1 MSISFEK
8 LETPCYVINKEKL
21 EDCIDSF
28 VNAIEEIYPET
39 ILAYSYKTNYYPYVL
54 NHMKM
59 RGIYAEVT
67 SEDEYYLATKGMGY
81 TNKIIYNG
89 PVKSKETFL
98 EAIRNGCIVNI
109 DSHREI
115 EWLKELELSRNY
127 KIGLRINF
135 DMVKYYPK
143 ETQLVAISSRFGF
156 CMHNEELKQV
166 IHAIKKMKHIE
177 INCLHMHCG
186 ANSRSLAIYE
196 CITER
201 ACEVIREYNL
211 PIEYI
216 NMGGGYKLG
225 VNEELTMHNYL
236 LTIKQCLIKNSM
248 KDVKLILEPGNSM
261 VYPAIDYITT
271 VIDVKKTERD
281 YFVTLDG
288 SRIHTEPLFRG
299 RQYHI
304 QINRKSH
311 TDNIIDS
318 QYLVGS
324 TCKESDRFMR
334 LKNINQI
341 VEGDRVIFEQIGA
354 YTMSL
359 APTFILAFPN
369 VYIFSNNTYVLYAK
383 KKDYIEM
390 M

>member
-21 EDCIDSF
+21 ESSINCF
-28 VNAIEEIYPET
+28 VKAIEEVYPET
-39 ILAYSYKTNYYPYVL
+39 ILAYSYKTNYYPYIV
-54 NHMKM
+54 NHMKS
-59 RGIYAEVT
+59 RGIYAEVA
-67 SEDEYYLATKGMGY
+67 SEEEYHLATKGIGY
-81 TNKIIYNG
+81 ANHIIYNG

-98 EAIRNGCIVNI
+98 EAIKNGCIVNI
-109 DSHREI
+109 DSYREI
-115 EWLKELELSRNY
+115 RWLEELELSKIY
-127 KIGLRINF
+127 KVGIRINF
-135 DMVKYYPK
+135 DMAKYYPE

-156 CMHNEELKQV
+156 CMHNEELRHV
-166 IHAIKKMKHIE
+166 ISIIKRMKHIE
-177 INCLHMHCG
+177 INCLHIHCG

-201 ACEVIREYNL
+201 ACEVIRDYDL
-211 PIEYI
+211 SIEYI
-216 NMGGGYKLG
+216 DIGGGFKLG

-236 LTIKQCLIKNSM
+236 LTIKECLKRNKLEGI
-248 KDVKLILEPGNSM
+248 KLILEPGNSM

-281 YFVTLDG
+281 CFVILDG

-304 QINRKSH
+304 QINRKSDREKIV
-311 TDNIIDS
+311 DN

-324 TCKESDRFMR
+324 TCKESDRFWK
-334 LKNINQI
+334 LKNTNE
-341 VEGDRVIFEQIGA
+341 VLEGDKVIFEQVGA

-359 APTFILAFPN
+359 APTFILTFPN
-369 VYIFSNNTYVLYAK
+369 VYVFSDKGYTLYAK
-383 KKDYIEM
+383 KKGYTEM